1 MVKRMLQKAALACV
15 CVFWGQI
22 CFAQSW
28 VQVEAQPSETRA
40 IERAQDYAQRLQDV
54 NAFRIGSNWHAIAIG
69 PFATEDGARSRLL
82 ELRAARAVPSDSFVS
97 DGRNFRDRVYGTG
110 IAVAPTQPSLPT
122 EPLPQ
127 LEPGEETVEQ
137 ARRNER
143 NLDRAERELVQ
154 TALKWDG
161 FYNSIIDASFGAGT
175 RRAMAAWQ
183 EANGFEP
190 TGILTTLQRR
200 ELTGAYQ
207 EAVSSLQIAPV
218 VDTEAGI
225 EIDLPTG
232 LVKFGRYEAP
242 FVHYDPSTDD
252 GVRVVLISQSGDE
265 STLTALYDIIQT
277 LEITPLGAETN
288 LGRQSFTI
296 EGQSSK
302 INAHIFARRADDA
315 IKGFALIWPAG
326 DTKRYRLAL
335 SAMQASFRTTDAV
348 LPDTAGGGVQDVDL
362 MAGLEIR
369 RADRTRSGFYI
380 DSAGTV
386 LTTLD
391 AVQNCTRITL
401 DGDIDAE
408 VSAED
413 PSVGLALLRPV
424 QPLSPLSV
432 ARLAAA
438 QPRIQSDVAV
448 AGYSYGGLLS
458 APSITFGT
466 LADLKGLDGD
476 DRVQRLSIMSE
487 PGDAGGPVFD
497 SSGVVLGMLLDR
509 EEGAR
514 QLPEDVAFAA
524 DAPILVEFLAANGV
538 TPSAAD
544 PGQTIAPEDLT
555 LLAADLTVL
564 VSCWN

>member
-1 MVKRMLQKAALACV
+1 
-15 CVFWGQI
+15 
-22 CFAQSW
+22 
-28 VQVEAQPSETRA
+28 
-40 IERAQDYAQRLQDV
+40 
-54 NAFRIGSNWHAIAIG
+54 
-69 PFATEDGARSRLL
+69 
-82 ELRAARAVPSDSFVS
+82 
-97 DGRNFRDRVYGTG
+97 
-110 IAVAPTQPSLPT
+110 
-122 EPLPQ
+122 
-127 LEPGEETVEQ
+127 
-137 ARRNER
+137 
-143 NLDRAERELVQ
+143 
-154 TALKWDG
+154 
-161 FYNSIIDASFGAGT
+161 
-175 RRAMAAWQ
+175 
-183 EANGFEP
+183 
-190 TGILTTLQRR
+190 
-200 ELTGAYQ
+200 
-207 EAVSSLQIAPV
+207 
-218 VDTEAGI
+218 
-225 EIDLPTG
+225 
-232 LVKFGRYEAP
+232 
-242 FVHYDPSTDD
+242 
-252 GVRVVLISQSGDE
+252 
-265 STLTALYDIIQT
+265 
-277 LEITPLGAETN
+277 
-288 LGRQSFTI
+288 
-296 EGQSSK
+296 
-302 INAHIFARRADDA
+302 
-315 IKGFALIWPAG
+315 
-326 DTKRYRLAL
+326 
-335 SAMQASFRTTDAV
+335 
-348 LPDTAGGGVQDVDL
+348 